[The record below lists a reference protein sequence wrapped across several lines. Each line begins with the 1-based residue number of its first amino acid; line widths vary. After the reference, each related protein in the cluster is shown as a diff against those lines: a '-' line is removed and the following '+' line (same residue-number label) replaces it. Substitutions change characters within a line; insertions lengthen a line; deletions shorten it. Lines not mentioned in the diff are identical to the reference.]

1 MIDLRRIDTEI
12 IKSYNLDTKMKR
24 PNSKRFY
31 HCVKTLCPIIY
42 LVCLIVNFSCSDP
55 KSEEYFV
62 RQCDFVSD
70 YQYNDTTK
78 WAITCR
84 VWGLLKYY
92 HPNVTA
98 GKFDWDKVLLESLEA
113 ISYVNTPDALNLELN
128 KMLISAGEYS
138 YKEDKE
144 WNDSLKMNVNLSWLN
159 SSFIDDSLK
168 IELKKIASLEV
179 KYPSFYGIDYEHIV
193 LQNEKNYDF
202 EVSSSQKSV
211 NLRLLSFF
219 RYWNVI
225 YYFFPHKYLMD
236 RSWDVILS
244 EYIPKFIESVDSQ
257 SYNNTFL
264 KLAATLNDGHAY
276 LITDNES
283 PKDFR
288 DIIEKVDD
296 ITIVRVNAGELQKGD
311 IISSIGKQNIKQVRD
326 SLSVFTAASTQGNK
340 DYRINCSIGQ
350 MIFGQKNL
358 VKVLRGD
365 KSLEINVVPVDY
377 KKENAQIYRWISD
390 GIGYVDLSQVTNKDI
405 NSLFEYLSEA
415 DGIIFDLR
423 KAGPYKMELEPFVC
437 HLFENKE
444 IQLSSMVY
452 PDLMHPGA
460 FIWKKNFQTTI
471 PDSLSCAI
479 YKGKIV
485 VLINESTQ
493 SGLET
498 IALEIRNNC
507 NSTLVGRTT
516 SGALGRVTFVPLL
529 GQRASFSNFALFS
542 ADGTELQRKGINPDI
557 VVLPT
562 IDAIRN
568 GRDEILD
575 AGIDFIKK
583 QQM

>member
-1 MIDLRRIDTEI
+1 
-12 IKSYNLDTKMKR
+12 MKR

-31 HCVKTLCPIIY
+31 HCVKSLCPIIY
-42 LVCLIVNFSCSDP
+42 LVCLIANFSCSNT

-98 GKFDWDKVLLESLEA
+98 GKLDWDKVLLESLEA
-113 ISYVNTPDALNLELN
+113 ISYVNTPDALNFELN
-128 KMLISAGEYS
+128 KMLNSAGEYS

-168 IELKKIASLEV
+168 IELKKIASIEV
-179 KYPSFYGIDYEHIV
+179 KYPSFYGVDYEHIV

-244 EYIPKFIESVDSQ
+244 EYIPKFIESVDPQ

-276 LITDNES
+276 LITGNES

-288 DIIEKVDD
+288 DIVDIVD
-296 ITIVRVNAGELQKGD
+296 YITIKRENTGE
-311 IISSIGKQNIKQVRD
+311 
-326 SLSVFTAASTQGNK
+326 
-340 DYRINCSIGQ
+340 
-350 MIFGQKNL
+350 
-358 VKVLRGD
+358 
-365 KSLEINVVPVDY
+365 
-377 KKENAQIYRWISD
+377 
-390 GIGYVDLSQVTNKDI
+390 
-405 NSLFEYLSEA
+405 
-415 DGIIFDLR
+415 
-423 KAGPYKMELEPFVC
+423 
-437 HLFENKE
+437 
-444 IQLSSMVY
+444 
-452 PDLMHPGA
+452 
-460 FIWKKNFQTTI
+460 
-471 PDSLSCAI
+471 
-479 YKGKIV
+479 
-485 VLINESTQ
+485 
-493 SGLET
+493 
-498 IALEIRNNC
+498 
-507 NSTLVGRTT
+507 
-516 SGALGRVTFVPLL
+516 
-529 GQRASFSNFALFS
+529 
-542 ADGTELQRKGINPDI
+542 
-557 VVLPT
+557 
-562 IDAIRN
+562 
-568 GRDEILD
+568 
-575 AGIDFIKK
+575 
-583 QQM
+583 

>member
-1 MIDLRRIDTEI
+1 MRNAIFVLMSFLAI
-12 IKSYNLDTKMKR
+12 
-24 PNSKRFY
+24 
-31 HCVKTLCPIIY
+31 
-42 LVCLIVNFSCSDP
+42 CLACIMQVSCSQS
-55 KSEEYFV
+55 KSEKYFV
-62 RQCDFVSD
+62 KPCNFVCD

-78 WAITCR
+78 LAITCR

-92 HPNVTA
+92 HPNITA
-98 GKFDWDKVLLESLEA
+98 GKLDWDEVLLESLGRIPYA
-113 ISYVNTPDALNLELN
+113 STPGLFNEELKRMLN
-128 KMLISAGEYS
+128 SAGEYR
-138 YKEDKE
+138 YETDKE

-168 IELKKIASLEV
+168 IELKKIASLKV
-179 KYPSFYGIDYEHIV
+179 KYPSYYGVDYEHIV

-202 EVSSSQKSV
+202 EVSSSPTSA

-236 RSWDVILS
+236 SSWDVILS
-244 EYIPKFIESVDSQ
+244 EYIPTFIESVDPQ

-276 LITDNES
+276 LITGNES

-288 DIIEKVDD
+288 DIIETVDD
-296 ITIVRVNAGELQKGD
+296 KTIVRVNAGRLQKGD

-377 KKENAQIYRWISD
+377 KKENLQIYRWISD

-405 NSLFEYLSEA
+405 NPLFEYLSEA

-423 KAGPYKMELEPFVC
+423 KAGPYKFELEPFVC
-437 HLFENKE
+437 HLFEKKE

-452 PDLMHPGA
+452 PDPMHPGA

-471 PDSLSCAI
+471 PDSLSCLI

-507 NSTLVGRTT
+507 NSTLVGRST

-542 ADGTELQRKGINPDI
+542 ADGTGLQRKGITPDI
-557 VVLPT
+557 LAYPT
-562 IDAIRN
+562 IETIKA
-568 GRDEILD
+568 GKDEILD
-575 AGIDFIKK
+575 AGINYLKK
-583 QQM
+583 IHKCATLPML